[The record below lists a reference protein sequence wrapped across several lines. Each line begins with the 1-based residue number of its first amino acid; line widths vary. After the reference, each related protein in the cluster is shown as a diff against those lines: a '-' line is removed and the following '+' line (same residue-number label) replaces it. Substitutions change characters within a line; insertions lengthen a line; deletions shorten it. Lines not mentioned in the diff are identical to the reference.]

1 MRICFFN
8 RDDYYFLL
16 FILRMIKNMVAL
28 TIMKASIKKRKYT
41 QLFYFFLNLIKYCYM
56 KQKKWV
62 LEQIKHPE
70 DFSFTNSK
78 LHRQLCMHIAL
89 SYKKKSCCMDNMTF
103 FLTCSYLFQTYFFCI
118 CFS

>member
-1 MRICFFN
+1 
-8 RDDYYFLL
+8 
-16 FILRMIKNMVAL
+16 
-28 TIMKASIKKRKYT
+28 
-41 QLFYFFLNLIKYCYM
+41 M

-89 SYKKKSCCMDNMTF
+89 SYKKKSCCMDN
-103 FLTCSYLFQTYFFCI
+103 I
-118 CFS
+118 